1 MAINPAEITTVR
13 VGELV
18 PKPWSLTD
26 LLPHEVSTLLGQGTV
41 QGLAD
46 LISSYIGTVSSLAF
60 NPTTVNSGET
70 LPVTDSTEW
79 MFVGKGTFLN
89 VGGGADIITTEELNV
104 LVSNGTYWSLAVA
117 IPIDVE
123 FSGVVQT
130 IRSGFTATVPS
141 ENAVYDALTLK
152 LDKGGYTGTAQDL
165 SNLINEIQTDTD
177 ISWGYVTAVNGGTRN
192 ITPEEDYLDVS
203 GSPITN
209 YTINLPT
216 VTEAKTVYIAFDSNI
231 SNLTI
236 GASGVVDYFPPSV
249 KTYDTW
255 AWTYEPVNNRWVV
268 AGYFS
273 GDLGAQISALPNKG
287 TITDIDNFAISDGSA
302 SGLPK
307 KVTLANLKKAVTGY
321 DAEELTGRFFNGY
334 KEIDDPETS
343 SNSEPHITRL
353 SNNNILMVYRKSTA
367 FLHTGN
373 DGYLAG
379 KISTDEGVSWGAEFS
394 IFNDAYDDRNY
405 VLGVLPNNDVVV
417 VLRRYQANT
426 STHVDIG
433 YVKSSDN
440 GATWGTYTIIE
451 NNVAIT
457 NEVPF
462 GTLLKRGSD
471 VYFASY
477 LTESAVNKFRLYK
490 STNNFTSITNSVI
503 VNSISNNAV
512 EPVIVD
518 IAGGKS
524 ILIARNNDY
533 STPGQPSFYQ
543 YNSSDGVTF
552 SYKGVA
558 NLWSDLNY
566 SVGTPVGMLY
576 DSVTDDLIVVTTERK
591 ITHAD
596 SPSQMYDMLRVYT
609 QKAEAVYSSQTAYS
623 LKHNIPRPKASDYRF
638 YGYPSLIKSGTGIF
652 SVVCDASS
660 HNRTPTFTEEAELY
674 SFRIDS
680 QSTLKELI
688 NNGIS
693 DSKVTINNG
702 YNGLKDYVNFETI
715 GYTSRYED
723 FIKMIPANIVT
734 GTGTNGYISFWNS
747 ASTVTGDSG
756 FIWDNTN
763 KRLGIGTVSPISKL
777 DIFTGTSGNN
787 ANVNS
792 LIAGSIA
799 HGNAATS
806 NTVPSIFSK
815 SADATGL
822 KIISGT
828 PNTNPLPDME
838 LNVRQGTNVDYST
851 LTTPAFR
858 FSRFGTA
865 LMEITRNGNAS
876 LPIGN
881 LSTIAGVTANHVV
894 IKSQLDLK
902 ADIASPALTGTP
914 TAPTATAGT
923 NTTQIAT
930 TAFVT
935 TATVGVRPYKV
946 YTALLSQ
953 TSTNAPIATVLENSL
968 GGTVIWSRNSTGD
981 YTATLSGA
989 FQMGKSW
996 GNITLS
1002 TNVAGYD
1009 AYITNPTANTM
1020 NLVITNVA
1028 GVLTEMSATSASI
1041 KFEVYP

>member
-1 MAINPAEITTVR
+1 MKKI
-13 VGELV
+13 LF
-18 PKPWSLTD
+18 
-26 LLPHEVSTLLGQGTV
+26 LLLL
-41 QGLAD
+41 
-46 LISSYIGTVSSLAF
+46 TVSSYGQTLQS
-60 NPTTVNSGET
+60 PTYNSTTTNT
-70 LPVTDSTEW
+70 LKIKTP
-79 MFVGKGTFLN
+79 
-89 VGGGADIITTEELNV
+89 
-104 LVSNGTYWSLAVA
+104 
-117 IPIDVE
+117 
-123 FSGVVQT
+123 
-130 IRSGFTATVPS
+130 ATVTSVNFLP
-141 ENAVYDALTLK
+141 AFDADGITVSK
-152 LDKGGYTGTAQDL
+152 IDPVNIFGYTNA
-165 SNLINEIQTDTD
+165 
-177 ISWGYVTAVNGGTRN
+177 
-192 ITPEEDYLDVS
+192 
-203 GSPITN
+203 
-209 YTINLPT
+209 
-216 VTEAKTVYIAFDSNI
+216 
-231 SNLTI
+231 
-236 GASGVVDYFPPSV
+236 
-249 KTYDTW
+249 
-255 AWTYEPVNNRWVV
+255 
-268 AGYFS
+268 
-273 GDLGAQISALPNKG
+273 
-287 TITDIDNFAISDGSA
+287 
-302 SGLPK
+302 
-307 KVTLANLKKAVTGY
+307 
-321 DAEELTGRFFNGY
+321 ELTGRFFNGY

-433 YVKSSDN
+433 YVKSTDN
-440 GATWGTYTIIE
+440 GATWGAYIIIE

-552 SYKGVA
+552 SYKGVT

-638 YGYPSLIKSGTGIF
+638 YGYPSLIKSGTGIL

-688 NNGIS
+688 NKGIS

-763 KRLGIGTVSPISKL
+763 KRLGISTVSPISKL

-902 ADIASPALTGTP
+902 ADLASPALTGTP

-930 TAFVT
+930 TAFVL
-935 TATVGVRPYKV
+935 ANSRPYKV
-946 YTALLSQ
+946 YTALISQ
-953 TSTNAPIATVLENSL
+953 SGTSAPTVTVLENTLGITPTYAYTSTGFYTLTATGVFTLNKTYINFDL
-968 GGTVIWSRNSTGD
+968 GGSNAGVKVLQASRVNTNDIALKTWDSSMVATDGIINSN
-981 YTATLSGA
+981 ATLE
-989 FQMGKSW
+989 
-996 GNITLS
+996 IR
-1002 TNVAGYD
+1002 
-1009 AYITNPTANTM
+1009 
-1020 NLVITNVA
+1020 
-1028 GVLTEMSATSASI
+1028 
-1041 KFEVYP
+1041 VYP